1 MANIKE
7 VLDIVC
13 CLLFFKKISTQKL
26 EVILGYDTAWKSLGV
41 LSDMHSL
48 LHIPDVES
56 NEVDND
62 PANHFIGF
70 YYVPPLQKF
79 LFDLSRAK
87 NLYINP
93 KEASKF
99 VVNCIIKHFKGVFK
113 IIFKVYF

>member
-56 NEVDND
+56 NEVGND

-79 LFDLSRAK
+79 LFDSSRAK